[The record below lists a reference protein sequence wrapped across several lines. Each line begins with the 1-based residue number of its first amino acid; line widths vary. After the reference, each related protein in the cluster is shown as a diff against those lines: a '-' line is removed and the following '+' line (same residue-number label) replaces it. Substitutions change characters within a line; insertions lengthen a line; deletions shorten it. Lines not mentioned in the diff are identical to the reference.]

1 MTGVKAFPA
10 NSAKHCRTA
19 PVVIDTGRR
28 AVLLFAARK
37 LKEDMMAWIKAA
49 LTAALLLT
57 GMTAQA
63 AEPGASDWASS
74 ESGKVRLV
82 SATTGIG
89 EAGQLRLG
97 LQFKL
102 ETGWKIYWR
111 TPGDAGYPPK
121 LDWAGSANL
130 DNPQPRWPAP
140 HRFVLAG
147 LQNYGYVDEVIL
159 PLDAKAPD
167 AKRPVAARLTVDFL
181 ACAQICVPQK
191 VELGLDLSPGP
202 AEPSAFAHDI
212 GRFTAL
218 VPGDGRR
225 HGLALDSAEALGGG
239 DTSTLRLAVSSAEPF
254 SDPDAFVEAED
265 VAAFGQP
272 RVSLSADRRKAVFEL
287 PVPAGSLLKPL
298 AGAPMTVTV
307 TDGLRAFEATATPV
321 PGTAPPMAA
330 TGGDAPGLAGML
342 LVALLGG
349 LILNLM
355 PCVLPVLSI
364 KVLGVLGHGGGER
377 SHVRASFVASG
388 AGIVASFL
396 ALAALAIGLKQ
407 AGAAVGW
414 GIQFQQPGFL
424 ALMVVLLAL
433 FAANLWGVF
442 EIPMPTVL
450 FNRGGGVPHHTVAG
464 HFLSG
469 AFATLLATPCS
480 APFLGTAIG
489 FALARGASEIVL
501 IFTALGLG
509 MAAPYLA
516 VAVWPDMAL
525 KLPRPG
531 RWMVGVRKALGLA
544 LAGTGLWLLTVLMA
558 QAGLLA
564 ALVTGGAMA
573 AAVAVLGLRH
583 RLPAAARPA
592 VTACVVALVGLA
604 LAAPF
609 HGTANGESG
618 GGADGAVTWS
628 RFDSQTLA
636 RLVSDGK
643 VVFVDVTADWCITCK
658 VNKAAVIERGEVAR
672 RLSSPGVVA
681 LRADWTKPDDGISH
695 YLASFGRYGIPFN
708 AVYGPS
714 APDGIALP
722 ELLSEAE
729 VLAALDKAR

>member
-1 MTGVKAFPA
+1 
-10 NSAKHCRTA
+10 
-19 PVVIDTGRR
+19 
-28 AVLLFAARK
+28 
-37 LKEDMMAWIKAA
+37 MAWIKAA

-57 GMTAQA
+57 GIAAQA
-63 AEPGASDWASS
+63 AEPGGSDWASS
-74 ESGKVRLV
+74 ESGKVRLI

-89 EAGQLRLG
+89 EKGAGEAGPLRLG
-97 LQFKL
+97 LHFKL
-102 ETGWKIYWR
+102 EPGWKIYWR

-121 LDWAGSANL
+121 LDWTGSANL
-130 DNPQPRWPAP
+130 DNPLPRWPAP

-147 LQNYGYVDEVIL
+147 LQNYGYMDEVIL
-159 PLDAKAPD
+159 PLDATAAD
-167 AKRPVAARLTVDFL
+167 ASRPVAARLSVDFL

-191 VELGLDLSPGP
+191 VDLALDLSPGP
-202 AEPSAFAHDI
+202 AAPSSFAHDI

-239 DTSTLRLAVSSAEPF
+239 DTAALRLAVSSMEPF
-254 SDPDAFVEAED
+254 TDPDAFVEAEE

-272 RVSLSADRRKAVFEL
+272 RVSLSADRRRAVFEI
-287 PVPAGSLLKPL
+287 PVPPGGLLKPL
-298 AGAPMTVTV
+298 AGAAMTVTV
-307 TDGLRAFEATATPV
+307 TDGLRAFETSMIPV
-321 PGTAPPMAA
+321 PGSAAPMAA
-330 TGGDAPGLAGML
+330 GDAPGLGGML
-342 LVALLGG
+342 LIALLGG

-377 SHVRASFVASG
+377 RHVRASFIASG
-388 AGIVASFL
+388 AGIVVSFL
-396 ALAALAIGLKQ
+396 ALALLAIGLKQ

-424 ALMVVLLAL
+424 AVMVVLLAL
-433 FAANLWGVF
+433 FAANLWGMF
-442 EIPMPTVL
+442 EIPMPAVL
-450 FNRGGGVPHHTVAG
+450 FSRGGGAAHHTVLG

-489 FALARGASEIVL
+489 FALARGPVEIAL

-516 VAVWPDMAL
+516 VAVWPDAAL

-531 RWMVGVRKALGLA
+531 RWMVTVRKLLGLA
-544 LAGTGLWLLTVLMA
+544 LAGTGLWLLTVLMV
-558 QAGLLA
+558 QAGTLA

-573 AAVAVLGLRH
+573 CAVAVLGLRH

-592 VTACVVALVGLA
+592 VTACVVALAGLA

-609 HGTANGESG
+609 HGSADGESG
-618 GGADGAVTWS
+618 GETGGAVAWG

-658 VNKAAVIERGEVAR
+658 VNKAAVIERGEVAS

-681 LRADWTKPDDGISH
+681 LRADWTRPDEGISR

>member
-1 MTGVKAFPA
+1 MVRM
-10 NSAKHCRTA
+10 NWLRTM
-19 PVVIDTGRR
+19 
-28 AVLLFAARK
+28 L
-37 LKEDMMAWIKAA
+37 M
-49 LTAALLLT
+49 AALLAAL
-57 GMTAQA
+57 GLPAMA
-63 AEPGASDWASS
+63 AEPGASEWATS

-82 SATTGIG
+82 SATTGTG

-97 LQFKL
+97 LHFKL
-102 ETGWKIYWR
+102 EPGWKIYWR

-147 LQNYGYVDEVIL
+147 LQNYGYSGEVIL
-159 PLDAKAPD
+159 PLDARVPEAS
-167 AKRPVAARLTVDFL
+167 RPVAARLAVDFL

-191 VELGLDLSPGP
+191 AELSLDLSTGP

-225 HGLALDSAEALGGG
+225 HGLSLDSAEALGSGE
-239 DTSTLRLAVSSAEPF
+239 TSVLRLTVASMEPF

-272 RVSLSADRRKAVFEL
+272 RVSLSPDRRRAVFDI
-287 PVPAGSLLKPL
+287 PVPAGALMKPL

-307 TDGLRAFEATATPV
+307 TDGMRAFETAMVPV
-321 PGTAPPMAA
+321 PGTAAPMAA
-330 TGGDAPGLAGML
+330 DEAPSLAGML

-364 KVLGVLGHGGGER
+364 KVIGVLAHGGGER
-377 SHVRASFVASG
+377 AHVRASFVASA

-433 FAANLWGVF
+433 FAANLWGMF
-442 EIPMPTVL
+442 EIPMPAFL
-450 FNRGGGVPHHTVAG
+450 FNRGGGIPHHTVLG

-489 FALARGASEIVL
+489 FALARGPGEIVM
-501 IFTALGLG
+501 IFTALGIG
-509 MAAPYLA
+509 MAVPYLA
-516 VAVWPDMAL
+516 VAIWPDFAL
-525 KLPRPG
+525 KMPKPG
-531 RWMVGVRKALGLA
+531 RWMVTVRNILGLA
-544 LAGTGLWLLTVLMA
+544 LAGTGLWLLSVLMV
-558 QAGLLA
+558 QAGMLA

-583 RLPAAARPA
+583 KLPSAARPA
-592 VTACVVALVGLA
+592 VTACVVALAGLA

-609 HGTANGESG
+609 HGSANGETG
-618 GGADGAVTWS
+618 PETGGAVAWS
-628 RFDSQTLA
+628 RFDSQTVA
-636 RLVSDGK
+636 RLVADGK

-658 VNKAAVIERGEVAR
+658 VNKAAVIERGEVAK

-681 LRADWTKPDDGISH
+681 LRADWTRPDESISR

>member
-1 MTGVKAFPA
+1 MTGIKAFPSD
-10 NSAKHCRTA
+10 SAKHSRTA

-37 LKEDMMAWIKAA
+37 LEEDMMAWIKAA

-57 GMTAQA
+57 GAA
-63 AEPGASDWASS
+63 AEAAEAGASDWATS
-74 ESGKVRLV
+74 ESGKVRLI
-82 SATTGIG
+82 SAATGTG

-121 LDWAGSANL
+121 LDWSGSANL
-130 DNPQPRWPAP
+130 ENLQPHWPAP

-147 LQNYGYVDEVIL
+147 LQNYGYVGEVIL
-159 PLDAKAPD
+159 PLDARAGD
-167 AKRPVAARLTVDFL
+167 ASRPVAARLTVDFL

-191 VELGLDLSPGP
+191 VELSLDLSPGP
-202 AEPSAFAHDI
+202 AELSAFAHDI

-225 HGLALDSAEALGGG
+225 HGLSLDSAEALGTG
-239 DTSTLRLAVSSAEPF
+239 DNSALRLAVSSAEPF
-254 SDPDAFVEAED
+254 TDPDAFVEAED

-272 RVSLSADRRKAVFEL
+272 KITLSADRRKAVFEL
-287 PVPAGSLLKPL
+287 PIPAGSLLKPL

-307 TDGLRAFEATATPV
+307 TDGLRAFEVATAPL
-321 PGTAPPMAA
+321 PGTAAPMTAGS
-330 TGGDAPGLAGML
+330 GGPGLAGML

-377 SHVRASFVASG
+377 AHVRASFIASG
-388 AGIVASFL
+388 IGIVASFL

-433 FAANLWGVF
+433 FAANLWGMF
-442 EIPMPTVL
+442 EIPMPTFL
-450 FNRGGGVPHHTVAG
+450 FSRNGGNAHHTVLG

-489 FALARGASEIVL
+489 FALARGPGEIVM

-516 VAVWPDMAL
+516 VAVWPDAAL
-525 KLPRPG
+525 KLPKPG
-531 RWMVGVRKALGLA
+531 RWMVGVRKVLGLA
-544 LAGTGLWLLTVLMA
+544 LAGTGAWLLTVLMV
-558 QAGLLA
+558 QAGMLA
-564 ALVTGGAMA
+564 ALVTGGAMVG
-573 AAVAVLGLRH
+573 AVAVLGLRH
-583 RLPAAARPA
+583 RLPVAARPA
-592 VTACVVALVGLA
+592 VTACVVALAGLA

-609 HGTANGESG
+609 HGTANGDSTGET
-618 GGADGAVTWS
+618 GGAVAWS

-658 VNKAAVIERGEVAR
+658 VNKAAVVERGEVAR
-672 RLSSPGVVA
+672 RLASPGVVS
-681 LRADWTKPDDGISH
+681 LRADWTKPDESISR

-722 ELLSEAE
+722 ELLSEAD

>member
-1 MTGVKAFPA
+1 
-10 NSAKHCRTA
+10 
-19 PVVIDTGRR
+19 
-28 AVLLFAARK
+28 
-37 LKEDMMAWIKAA
+37 MAWIKAVMA
-49 LTAALLLT
+49 ATLLVTTAIA
-57 GMTAQA
+57 AQA
-63 AEPGASDWASS
+63 AEPGGSDWASS
-74 ESGKVRLV
+74 ESGKVRLI
-82 SATTGIG
+82 SATTGMG
-89 EAGQLRLG
+89 ESGQLRLG
-97 LQFKL
+97 LHFKL
-102 ETGWKIYWR
+102 EPGWKIYWR
-111 TPGDAGYPPK
+111 IPGDAGYPPK
-121 LDWAGSANL
+121 LDWTGSTNL
-130 DNPQPRWPAP
+130 EQPLAHWPAP

-147 LQNYGYVDEVIL
+147 LQNYGYMDEVIL
-159 PLDAKAPD
+159 PLDAKVSDPS
-167 AKRPVAARLTVDFL
+167 RPVAAHLAVDFL

-191 VELGLDLSPGP
+191 AELSLDLSPGA

-212 GRFTAL
+212 GRFAAL

-225 HGLALDSAEALGGG
+225 HGLALDSAEALGSGENSALRLVL
-239 DTSTLRLAVSSAEPF
+239 TSTEPF
-254 SDPDAFVEAED
+254 TNPDAFVEAED

-272 RVSLSADRRKAVFEL
+272 SVTLSPDRRRAVFHI
-287 PVPAGSLLKPL
+287 PVPPGALLKPL
-298 AGAPMTVTV
+298 AGAPMAVTV
-307 TDGLRAFEATATPV
+307 TDGMRAFETTMSPV
-321 PGTAPPMAA
+321 AGSAA
-330 TGGDAPGLAGML
+330 FNAGGESPGLLGML

-377 SHVRASFVASG
+377 GHVRASFIASG
-388 AGIVASFL
+388 TGIIVSFL

-433 FAANLWGVF
+433 FAANLWGLF
-442 EIPMPTVL
+442 EIPMPSFL
-450 FNRGGGVPHHTVAG
+450 FNRGSGTAHHTVAG

-489 FALARGASEIVL
+489 FALARGPSEIAL
-501 IFTALGLG
+501 IFASLGLG

-516 VAVWPDMAL
+516 VALWPDAAL
-525 KLPRPG
+525 KMPKPG
-531 RWMVGVRKALGLA
+531 RWMVTVRKILGFA
-544 LAGTGLWLLTVLMA
+544 LAATGLWLLTVLMV

-564 ALVTGGAMA
+564 ALITGGAMA
-573 AAVAVLGLRH
+573 TAIAILGLRH
-583 RLPAAARPA
+583 LLPSAARPA
-592 VTACVVALVGLA
+592 VTACVVALAGLA
-604 LAAPF
+604 LVAPF
-609 HGTANGESG
+609 HGSAGSDNATDT
-618 GGADGAVTWS
+618 GGAVPWG
-628 RFDSQTLA
+628 RFDSQTLS
-636 RLVSDGK
+636 RLVSEGK

-658 VNKAAVIERGEVAR
+658 VNKAAVVERGEVAR
-672 RLSSPGVVA
+672 RLSSPGMVA
-681 LRADWTKPDDGISH
+681 LRADWTKPDESISR

>member
-1 MTGVKAFPA
+1 MVRM
-10 NSAKHCRTA
+10 NWLRTM
-19 PVVIDTGRR
+19 
-28 AVLLFAARK
+28 L
-37 LKEDMMAWIKAA
+37 M
-49 LTAALLLT
+49 AALLAVVGLPAT
-57 GMTAQA
+57 A
-63 AEPGASDWASS
+63 AEPGASEWATS
-74 ESGKVRLV
+74 ESGKVRLI
-82 SATTGIG
+82 SAATGTG
-89 EAGQLRLG
+89 ETGQLRLG
-97 LQFKL
+97 LHFKL
-102 ETGWKIYWR
+102 EPGWKIYWR

-147 LQNYGYVDEVIL
+147 LQNYGYMGEVIL
-159 PLDAKAPD
+159 PLDARAPEPS
-167 AKRPVAARLTVDFL
+167 RPVAARLAVDFL

-191 VELGLDLSPGP
+191 AELSLDLSTGP

-212 GRFTAL
+212 GRFAAL

-225 HGLALDSAEALGGG
+225 HGLSLESAEALGGG
-239 DTSTLRLAVSSAEPF
+239 ETSALRLAVSSMEPF

-272 RVSLSADRRKAVFEL
+272 RISLSSDRRRAVFDI
-287 PVPAGSLLKPL
+287 PVPAGALMKPL

-307 TDGLRAFEATATPV
+307 TDGMRAFETAMVPV
-321 PGTAPPMAA
+321 AGTASPVAA
-330 TGGDAPGLAGML
+330 GEAPGLAGML

-364 KVLGVLGHGGGER
+364 KVIGVLGHGGGER

-388 AGIVASFL
+388 VGIVASFL

-433 FAANLWGVF
+433 FAANLWGMF
-442 EIPMPTVL
+442 EIPMPAFL
-450 FNRGGGVPHHTVAG
+450 FNRGGGIPHHTVLG

-489 FALARGASEIVL
+489 FALARGPAEIVL
-501 IFTALGLG
+501 IFAALGIG
-509 MAAPYLA
+509 MAVPYLA
-516 VAVWPDMAL
+516 VAIWPDLAL
-525 KLPRPG
+525 KLPKPG
-531 RWMVGVRKALGLA
+531 RWMVTVRKVLGLA
-544 LAGTGLWLLTVLMA
+544 LAGTGLWLLSVLMV
-558 QAGLLA
+558 QAGIWA
-564 ALVTGGAMA
+564 ALITGGAMA
-573 AAVAVLGLRH
+573 AAVATLGLRH
-583 RLPAAARPA
+583 KLPAAARPA
-592 VTACVVALVGLA
+592 VTACVVALAGLA

-609 HGTANGESG
+609 HGSANGETG
-618 GGADGAVTWS
+618 PETGGAVTWG
-628 RFDSQTLA
+628 RFESQTVA
-636 RLVSDGK
+636 RLVADGK

-672 RLSSPGVVA
+672 RLTSPGVEA
-681 LRADWTKPDDGISH
+681 LRADWTRPDESISR

>member
-1 MTGVKAFPA
+1 M
-10 NSAKHCRTA
+10 
-19 PVVIDTGRR
+19 
-28 AVLLFAARK
+28 L
-37 LKEDMMAWIKAA
+37 M
-49 LTAALLLT
+49 AALLAVVGLPA
-57 GMTAQA
+57 MA
-63 AEPGASDWASS
+63 AEPGASEWATS
-74 ESGKVRLV
+74 ESGKVRLI
-82 SATTGIG
+82 SATTAIG
-89 EAGQLRLG
+89 DSAQLRLG
-97 LQFKL
+97 LHFKL
-102 ETGWKIYWR
+102 EPGWKIYWR

-121 LDWAGSANL
+121 LDWTGSANL
-130 DNPQPRWPAP
+130 DNPQPHWPAP

-147 LQNYGYVDEVIL
+147 LQNYGYAGEVIL
-159 PLDAKAPD
+159 PLDARAPD
-167 AKRPVAARLTVDFL
+167 ASRPVAARLAVDFL

-191 VELGLDLSPGP
+191 AELGLDLSTGP

-212 GRFTAL
+212 GRFAAL

-225 HGLALDSAEALGGG
+225 HGLSLDGAEALGSGE
-239 DTSTLRLAVSSAEPF
+239 TSALRLTVSSTEPF
-254 SDPDAFVEAED
+254 TDPDAFVEAED

-272 RVSLSADRRKAVFEL
+272 RVSLSPDRRRAEFHI
-287 PVPAGSLLKPL
+287 PVPAGALLKPL
-298 AGAPMTVTV
+298 AGAPMSVTV
-307 TDGLRAFEATATPV
+307 TDGMRAFETRMVPV
-321 PGTAPPMAA
+321 PGTAAPMAA
-330 TGGDAPGLAGML
+330 GEAPGLAGML

-364 KVLGVLGHGGGER
+364 KVIGVLAHGGGER

-388 AGIVASFL
+388 VGIVASFL

-433 FAANLWGVF
+433 FAANLWGMF
-442 EIPMPTVL
+442 EIPMPAFL
-450 FNRGGGVPHHTVAG
+450 FNRGGGVPHHTVLG

-489 FALARGASEIVL
+489 FALARGPAEIAM
-501 IFTALGLG
+501 IFTALGIG
-509 MAAPYLA
+509 MAVPYLA
-516 VAVWPDMAL
+516 VAIWPDAAL
-525 KLPRPG
+525 KLPKPG
-531 RWMVGVRKALGLA
+531 RWMVTVRKVLGLA
-544 LAGTGLWLLTVLMA
+544 LAGTGVWLLSVLMV
-558 QAGLLA
+558 QAGIWA
-564 ALVTGGAMA
+564 ALITGGAMA
-573 AAVAVLGLRH
+573 AAVATLGLRH

-592 VTACVVALVGLA
+592 VTACVVALAGLA

-609 HGTANGESG
+609 HGSANGEAG
-618 GGADGAVTWS
+618 PEAGGAVTWG
-628 RFDSQTLA
+628 RFDNQSVA
-636 RLVSDGK
+636 RLVSEGK

-681 LRADWTKPDDGISH
+681 LRADWTRPDESISR

-714 APDGIALP
+714 APDGIALA

-729 VLAALDKAR
+729 VLAALDRAR